1 MKHIKHTYDI
11 VYVTDIATMNSGGN
25 RFFVELASVM
35 AKHFRVGF
43 IAGKISREAL
53 NMLRTSGVAVY
64 DGKIYHDC
72 EFPHRC
78 PLRASK
84 FLVYVLKIL
93 SNVRFCLIHT
103 NAHLPNLF
111 SYLYFRKSIST
122 IFHLENLGVIARLIQ
137 WLEVH
142 APRLVLHTPTKLV
155 DRAIILPLLLAV
167 DARNIS
173 RQPERG
179 LVLMIGRL
187 EERKHYLV
195 ALAAFRVAKQI
206 RPELRL
212 IIVGQGPEQGRIKEL
227 TRRLGIEDSVTIIP
241 YVSEEE
247 KFRLYSKAEV
257 FLHLGH
263 PEGFSLVVFEAMTMG
278 VPTVVYKEVPV
289 ARMIKANNV
298 KHVDMNITEIARN
311 LIRPPPPGGQLKQSL
326 SFIEIY
332 RNLYELLLLNNKR
345 SCT

>member
-1 MKHIKHTYDI
+1 
-11 VYVTDIATMNSGGN
+11 
-25 RFFVELASVM
+25 
-35 AKHFRVGF
+35 
-43 IAGKISREAL
+43 
-53 NMLRTSGVAVY
+53 
-64 DGKIYHDC
+64 
-72 EFPHRC
+72 
-78 PLRASK
+78 
-84 FLVYVLKIL
+84 
-93 SNVRFCLIHT
+93 
-103 NAHLPNLF
+103 
-111 SYLYFRKSIST
+111 
-122 IFHLENLGVIARLIQ
+122 
-137 WLEVH
+137 
-142 APRLVLHTPTKLV
+142 
-155 DRAIILPLLLAV
+155 
-167 DARNIS
+167 
-173 RQPERG
+173 
-179 LVLMIGRL
+179 MIGRL

-289 ARMIKANNV
+289 AQMIKANNV
-298 KHVDMNITEIARN
+298 KRVDMNITEIARS

-326 SFIEIY
+326 TFIEIY

-345 SCT
+345 SCS

>member
-1 MKHIKHTYDI
+1 MKDIKYAYEI

-25 RFFVELASVM
+25 RFFVELASAM

-43 IAGKISREAL
+43 IAGKISREAFD
-53 NMLRTSGVAVY
+53 MLQASGVAVY
-64 DGKIYHDC
+64 DGKIYDNC

-78 PLRASK
+78 PLRAFK
-84 FLVYVLKIL
+84 FLVHVLKIL
-93 SNVRFCLIHT
+93 SNIRFCLLHA
-103 NAHLPNLF
+103 NAHIPNLF
-111 SYLYFRKSIST
+111 SYLYPTKT
-122 IFHLENLGVIARLIQ
+122 INTIHHLETIGGIAKVIQ
-137 WLEVH
+137 WLEAH
-142 APRLVLHTPTKLV
+142 APRLVLHTTTKLV
-155 DRAIILPLLLAV
+155 DRAIVIPPLLAIY
-167 DARNIS
+167 ARNIS
-173 RQPERG
+173 RLPERG

-212 IIVGQGPEQGRIKEL
+212 VIVGQGPELERIKDL
-227 TRRLGIEDSVTIIP
+227 ARRLGIEDSVTIIP

-247 KFRLYSKAEV
+247 KFRLYSNAEV

-263 PEGFSLVVFEAMTMG
+263 PEGFSLVVLEAITMG

-289 ARMIKANNV
+289 AQMIKVRHV
-298 KHVDMNITEIARN
+298 KRVSMDITEIARG

-326 SFIEIY
+326 TFIEIY
-332 RNLYELLLLNNKR
+332 RNLYELFLLNNKR
-345 SCT
+345 SCS

>member
-1 MKHIKHTYDI
+1 MKYYDI

-25 RFFVELASVM
+25 RFFVELASAM

-43 IAGKISREAL
+43 IAGRISRDAL
-53 NMLRTSGVAVY
+53 DMLRTSGVAVY
-64 DGKIYHDC
+64 DGKIYDDC

-78 PLRASK
+78 PLRAFK

-93 SNVRFCLIHT
+93 LNVRFCLLHT
-103 NAHLPNLF
+103 NAHIPNLF
-111 SYLYFRKSIST
+111 SYLYFRKSINT
-122 IFHLENLGVIARLIQ
+122 IYHLETFGGIAKVIQ

-142 APRLVLHTPTKLV
+142 APRLVLHTSTKLV
-155 DRAIILPLLLAV
+155 DRAIILPPLLAIH
-167 DARNIS
+167 ARNIS
-173 RQPERG
+173 RLPERG

-212 IIVGQGPEQGRIKEL
+212 IIIGQGPELEQIKEL
-227 TRRLGIEDSVTIIP
+227 ARRLDIEDSVTIIP

-263 PEGFSLVVFEAMTMG
+263 PEGFSLVVLEAITMG

-289 ARMIKANNV
+289 AQMIRA
-298 KHVDMNITEIARN
+298 KHVKRVDMDITEIARG
-311 LIRPPPPGGQLKQSL
+311 LIRPPPPGGQLKYSL

-332 RNLYELLLLNNKR
+332 RNLYELILLKNNEQ
-345 SCT
+345 SCL

>member
-1 MKHIKHTYDI
+1 MKHYDI

-25 RFFVELASVM
+25 RFFVELASAM
-35 AKHFRVGF
+35 GKYFRVGF
-43 IAGKISREAL
+43 IAGKISRDAFD
-53 NMLRTSGVAVY
+53 MLRTSGVAVY
-64 DGKIYHDC
+64 DGKIYDNC

-78 PLRASK
+78 PLRAFK

-93 SNVRFCLIHT
+93 SNVKFCLLHT
-103 NAHLPNLF
+103 NAHIPNLF
-111 SYLYFRKSIST
+111 SYLYFRKSINT
-122 IFHLENLGVIARLIQ
+122 IHHLENFGGIARVIQ

-155 DRAIILPLLLAV
+155 DRAIILPPLLAIH
-167 DARNIS
+167 ARNIS
-173 RQPERG
+173 RLPERG

-212 IIVGQGPEQGRIKEL
+212 IIVGQGPELKRIKDL
-227 TRRLGIEDSVTIIP
+227 ARRLGIEDSVTIIP

-263 PEGFSLVVFEAMTMG
+263 PEGFSLVVLEAITMG

-289 ARMIKANNV
+289 AQMIKV
-298 KHVDMNITEIARN
+298 RHVQRVNMDIVEIARG
-311 LIRPPPPGGQLKQSL
+311 LIRPPPPGSQLKRSL
-326 SFIEIY
+326 SFVEIY
-332 RNLYELLLLNNKR
+332 RDLYKLLLLKGNKY
-345 SCT
+345 SCL

>member
-1 MKHIKHTYDI
+1 MKHYDI
-11 VYVTDIATMNSGGN
+11 VYVTDIATMNRGGN
-25 RFFVELASVM
+25 RFFVELASAM
-35 AKHFRVGF
+35 GKYFRVGF
-43 IAGKISREAL
+43 IAGKISSDAL
-53 NMLRTSGVAVY
+53 NILRTSGVAVY
-64 DGKIYHDC
+64 DGKIYGDC
-72 EFPHRC
+72 EFPHSC
-78 PLRASK
+78 PLRAFK
-84 FLVYVLKIL
+84 FLVYTLKIL
-93 SNVRFCLIHT
+93 SNVKFCLLHT
-103 NAHLPNLF
+103 NAHIPNLL
-111 SYLYFRKSIST
+111 SYLYFRKSINT
-122 IFHLENLGVIARLIQ
+122 IHHLETFRGIARLIQ

-173 RQPERG
+173 RLPERG

-289 ARMIKANNV
+289 AQMIKANHV
-298 KHVDMNITEIARN
+298 KLVDMDITEIARG
-311 LIRPPPPGGQLKQSL
+311 LIRPPPPGSQLKRSL
-326 SFIEIY
+326 SIVEIY
-332 RNLYELLLLNNKR
+332 RDLYKLLLLKGNKY
-345 SCT
+345 SCL